1 MIFLAVL
8 RKELVEQWRTRR
20 LVVVAAVLLFFGFL
34 SPLSAKLLPDLLK
47 GLGDTGGVTIEIPP
61 PTVQDALLQY
71 VKNLSQFGVLLAVLL
86 AMGAVAREKERG
98 TAAMILS
105 KPVSR
110 ADFLLGKFVAL
121 TLVFGLCQI
130 LAALACYYYTVVLFE
145 GTGQARFVEM
155 NLLLGLFIEFYLA
168 VTLLGSTVARSQVAA
183 GGLGLGAV
191 FVVAILGALPR
202 IGNYMPTALLEWAR
216 VLMAGAGEPA
226 WGAVV
231 VSLGGTI
238 VCLGT
243 ALMVFERQ
251 ELS

>member
-20 LVVVAAVLLFFGFL
+20 LVVVAVVFLFFGFL
-34 SPLSAKLLPDLLK
+34 SPLGAKLLPDLLE
-47 GLGDTGGVTIEIPP
+47 GLGDSGGVVFEIPP
-61 PTVQDALLQY
+61 PTAQDALLQY
-71 VKNLSQFGVLLAVLL
+71 VKNMSQFGVLLAVLL

-98 TAAMILS
+98 TAAMVLS

-121 TLVFGLCQI
+121 TLVFSLC
-130 LAALACYYYTVVLFE
+130 LALAGLACYYYTVVLFE
-145 GTGQARFVEM
+145 GTGEARFVEM

-168 VTLLGSTVARSQVAA
+168 VTLLGSTVARSQVVA

-191 FVVAILGALPR
+191 FVVAILGVLPR
-202 IGNYMPTALLEWAR
+202 FGDYMPTALLDWAQA
-216 VLMAGAGEPA
+216 LMAGTGEPA

-231 VSLGGTI
+231 VSLGVI
-238 VCLGT
+238 VVCLGA
-243 ALMVFERQ
+243 ALVVFERQ
-251 ELS
+251 EV